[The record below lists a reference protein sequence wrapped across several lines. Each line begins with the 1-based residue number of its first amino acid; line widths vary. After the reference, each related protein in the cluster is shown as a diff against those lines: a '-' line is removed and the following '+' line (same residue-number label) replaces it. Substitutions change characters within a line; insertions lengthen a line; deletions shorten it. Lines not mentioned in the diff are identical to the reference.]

1 MVFLPVILMI
11 RRSLNLSAGQ
21 GGYIEMRK
29 NIVSMTLLILF
40 PMLIT
45 CNSCAVTH
53 NKTENNTD
61 NSVITINGTEYII
74 LPNGTMVEAG
84 IPEDVV
90 DMIFKRIE
98 AIENGDL
105 AAFRS
110 TLGEIQDGVDFYYQL
125 AIIYKFFGDFF
136 DIDSD
141 TFDDAVADGSEEL
154 RKIAKTLFQSEHP
167 LKSRNTGL
175 SIKKLEI
182 KSGSG
187 LVVTLIDNKNE
198 EIIYNFLYY

>member
-1 MVFLPVILMI
+1 
-11 RRSLNLSAGQ
+11 
-21 GGYIEMRK
+21 MRK
-29 NIVSMTLLILF
+29 NIVSMLLLILF
-40 PMLIT
+40 PILIAY
-45 CNSCAVTH
+45 NSCAVTQ
-53 NKTENNTD
+53 KKAENNTD
-61 NSVITINGTEYII
+61 NSVITINDTKYII

-84 IPEDVV
+84 IPEDLV

-125 AIIYKFFGDFF
+125 GIIYNFFGDFF
-136 DIDSD
+136 DIDPD
-141 TFDDAVADGSEEL
+141 TFDDAVANGSEEL
-154 RKIAKTLFQSEHP
+154 PKIAKTLFNSEHP

-175 SIKKLEI
+175 LIKKLEF

-187 LVVTLIDNKNE
+187 LVVTLTDNKNE

>member
-1 MVFLPVILMI
+1 MAENIKWRGFIPLWVWDV
-11 RRSLNLSAGQ
+11 AAQ
-21 GGYIEMRK
+21 GEYVKMRK
-29 NIVSMTLLILF
+29 NIVFMFLLPIL
-40 PMLIT
+40 IA
-45 CNSCAVTH
+45 CNSYAETH
-53 NKTENNTD
+53 KKAENNTD
-61 NSVITINGTEYII
+61 NSVITINGIEYVI

-98 AIENGDL
+98 AIENGDI

-110 TLGEIQDGVDFYYQL
+110 TLGNIEDGVDYHYQL
-125 AIIYKFFGDFF
+125 AIIYEFFGDFF

-141 TFDDAVADGSEEL
+141 TFDDAVATSEGLTE
-154 RKIAKTLFQSEHP
+154 IANILFNSEHP
-167 LKSRNTGL
+167 LRSRNTGL
-175 SIKKLEI
+175 IIKKLEI

-187 LVVTLIDNKNE
+187 LVVTLTDNKNE